1 MLCRNIK
8 NSLLCPTQLQQ
19 QEALTSK
26 PENAAT
32 ATGERCRIH
41 KKPGPGPVSQFTLY
55 LHPFHPALNR
65 GGLIK
70 TGCSVA
76 VCVVPLVKAKG
87 ADVRPVGAVL
97 EAAQTVIAPG
107 PRQIDASVRDAGLCR
122 KAAVFK
128 EEALR
133 LLEGV
138 GGSGGVADIPGVAER
153 ADLAVVEHSVAA
165 AEYEVHG
172 AFDEAFLEILAA
184 GDVPIILDGLGF
196 LNCFICKNQDLI
208 PG

>member
-1 MLCRNIK
+1 MLP
-8 NSLLCPTQLQQ
+8 SVT
-19 QEALTSK
+19 
-26 PENAAT
+26 
-32 ATGERCRIH
+32 
-41 KKPGPGPVSQFTLY
+41 PGSAVKRQFL
-55 LHPFHPALNR
+55 
-65 GGLIK
+65 
-70 TGCSVA
+70 
-76 VCVVPLVKAKG
+76 
-87 ADVRPVGAVL
+87 
-97 EAAQTVIAPG
+97 
-107 PRQIDASVRDAGLCR
+107 
-122 KAAVFK
+122 K

-196 LNCFICKNQDLI
+196 LNCFIGKNQDLI

>member
-1 MLCRNIK
+1 M
-8 NSLLCPTQLQQ
+8 PQQ
-19 QEALTSK
+19 
-26 PENAAT
+26 ENAA
-32 ATGERCRIH
+32 AAAA
-41 KKPGPGPVSQFTLY
+41 KKPGPGPVSQITLF
-55 LHPFHPALNR
+55 LHPFHPAFHS
-65 GGLIK
+65 GSLIK
-70 TGCSVA
+70 PCCAVA
-76 VCVVPLVKAKG
+76 VRVVPLVKAKR
-87 ADVRPVGAVL
+87 ADVWPVGAVL
-97 EAAQTVIAPG
+97 EAAQAVIAPG

-128 EEALR
+128 KEALR
-133 LLEGV
+133 LLESV
-138 GGSGGVADIPGVAER
+138 GGSGGVADIPGVAEG

-196 LNCFICKNQDLI
+196 LNCFIGKNQDLI